1 MNLTF
6 APLFTLIYGVLAIVG
21 GVIGYKQAGSQVS
34 LISGIISG
42 FLLLIAAYMLYGR
55 SPAGPLLAGI
65 VSLVLVIVFVIRLIK
80 TRKFMPAG
88 LMVIMGVINLASLS
102 TLFTSV

>member
-6 APLFTLIYGVLAIVG
+6 APLVTLVYGILAIVG
-21 GVIGYKQAGSQVS
+21 GAIGYKQAGSQAS
-34 LISGIISG
+34 LISGMISG

-55 SPAGPLLAGI
+55 SPAGPLLAGV
-65 VSLVLVIVFVIRLIK
+65 VSLVLVIVFIIRLAK

-88 LMVIMGVINLASLS
+88 LMIIVGVINLISLS

>member
-21 GVIGYKQAGSQVS
+21 GAIGYKQAGSQVS

-55 SPAGPLLAGI
+55 SPAGPLLAGV
-65 VSLVLVIVFVIRLIK
+65 VSLVLVIVFIIRLIK

-88 LMVIMGVINLASLS
+88 LMIIMGVINLASLS

>member
-21 GVIGYKQAGSQVS
+21 GAIGYKQAGSQVS

-65 VSLVLVIVFVIRLIK
+65 VSLVLVVVFVIRLIK